1 MYKVKVLVV
10 KEVVVIEVEAK
21 YCFVD
26 GNNNLVFQD
35 ELLPVGEPL
44 AVISSSRWIVV
55 QRTRG

>member
-10 KEVVVIEVEAK
+10 KEVVEVEVEAR

-35 ELLPVGEPL
+35 KALSVGEPL

-55 QRTRG
+55 QG

>member
-10 KEVVVIEVEAK
+10 KEVVEVEVEAR

-35 ELLPVGEPL
+35 KALSVGEPL
-44 AVISSSRWIVV
+44 AIISSSRWVVV
-55 QRTRG
+55 QRARG